1 MERSGVAFCDTR
13 ASQCKSFPRGVDED
27 RPRTMHNALALLAA
41 GAPEDAVTAYAGPD
55 LTRYLLVSGLLVA
68 SIVALGFLFKRVVGN
83 TFKSRAAKRSLVVLD
98 VLPLAGKQRLL
109 VVRCFDRNFLLGAGD
124 KEVRLIAELDRDDA
138 LNAAGGPAAQAE
150 PSAQRP
156 PFASLLERTADAPAR
171 RAVEERAARRHPELG
186 GGRGLLG

>member
-1 MERSGVAFCDTR
+1 
-13 ASQCKSFPRGVDED
+13 
-27 RPRTMHNALALLAA
+27 MHNALALLAA

-55 LTRYLLVSGLLVA
+55 LTRYLLVSGLLVG
-68 SIVALGFLFKRVVGN
+68 SIVGLGFLFKRVVGN

-98 VLPLAGKQRLL
+98 VLPLSGKQRLL

-124 KEVRLIAELDRDDA
+124 KELRLIAELDRDEA
-138 LNAAGGPAAQAE
+138 LCVGGPPAAVAE

-156 PFASLLERTADAPAR
+156 LFASLVERTAVAPAR
-171 RAVEERAARRHPELG
+171 HAVEERAARRRSELG